1 MPALLTICA
10 RTNKVASKRS
20 QKTLALICTYCKLP
34 VSLLPFFREAVKDKA
49 PSLRAAAVEC
59 ALTLLQAMDGEKD
72 LERLRRRGVGENV
85 EIIIK
90 HGATDASSEVR
101 GLTKALFQVYMG
113 KYPDRVEA

>member
-1 MPALLTICA
+1 
-10 RTNKVASKRS
+10 
-20 QKTLALICTYCKLP
+20 
-34 VSLLPFFREAVKDKA
+34 
-49 PSLRAAAVEC
+49 
-59 ALTLLQAMDGEKD
+59 MDGEKD